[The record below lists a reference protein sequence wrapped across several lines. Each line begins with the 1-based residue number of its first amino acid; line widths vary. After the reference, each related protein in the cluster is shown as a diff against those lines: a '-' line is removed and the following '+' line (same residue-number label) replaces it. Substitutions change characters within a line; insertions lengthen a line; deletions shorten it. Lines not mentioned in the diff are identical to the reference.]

1 MKIRTISDLPEITGI
16 NSDDLFM
23 VSRESTDNAWSSKK
37 LTYETL
43 ETSIADTAL
52 VSALNSISVAEG
64 TNVGKRLDYVD
75 GLSAEV
81 SVHPDHVKFAH
92 APRISN
98 ASAQETLTDDQL
110 TTRKDVINLID
121 SNGERL
127 SPASYVSVDP
137 RNDQGST

>member
-1 MKIRTISDLPEITGI
+1 MLQRHNSQQVRRLREVEYGSSVCNSVGGLEKDYIIYMKIRTISDLPEITGI

-23 VSRESTDNAWSSKK
+23 VSRESADNAWSSKK

-43 ETSIADTAL
+43 ETAITDTAL

-81 SVHPDHVKFAH
+81 SVYPDYVKFTH

-98 ASAQETLTDDQL
+98 ASA
-110 TTRKDVINLID
+110 
-121 SNGERL
+121 
-127 SPASYVSVDP
+127 
-137 RNDQGST
+137 

>member
-16 NSDDLFM
+16 NGDDLFM
-23 VSRESTDNAWSSKK
+23 VSRESADKAWSSKK

-43 ETSIADTAL
+43 ETTIADTAL

-75 GLSAEV
+75 GLSTEV
-81 SVHPDHVKFAH
+81 SVHPDYVKFTH

-98 ASAQETLTDDQL
+98 AS
-110 TTRKDVINLID
+110 V
-121 SNGERL
+121 
-127 SPASYVSVDP
+127 
-137 RNDQGST
+137 